1 MKVIPFSNLL
11 RFDIKTNRL
20 SLNSLYT
27 PYVRLTIACIF
38 FPLIFLSCKKDKA
51 VEISDLKFELDT
63 YYIPVGGELSVNMQ
77 QGNQKY
83 SINAKDNELIQTTIH
98 ATNWPAGNLQIKGL
112 KKGNTQLTVTD
123 EVTGQ
128 KAVLQIHVVD
138 PYLVMKAQ
146 KSLIP
151 HIEGANTET
160 DKSIRNKIL
169 GDSQKF
175 GNFQDG
181 EVLILRNNAIQQF
194 SIFKSEADVARGAI
208 DRAGTYTLKFD
219 SNDSLTLALTYDN
232 KEVTELPIRSSTAAF
247 PIFSDFSLEGRVGG
261 QTFDP
266 KDPYPHIYLIRD
278 FTTYFQEI
286 DADVK
291 HVKIYQSMDLFTN
304 NRHLNFGEGILE

>member
-1 MKVIPFSNLL
+1 MPFSNLL
-11 RFDIKTNRL
+11 RFDIKMNRL
-20 SLNSLYT
+20 AFNCYYT
-27 PYVRLTIACIF
+27 RHARLIMACLF
-38 FPLIFLSCKKDKA
+38 FPLIFISCKKDKA

-63 YYIPVGGELSVNMQ
+63 YYIPVGGELSVGVQ

-83 SINAKDNELIQTTIH
+83 SINAKDNELIQTTFL
-98 ATNWPAGNLQIKGL
+98 AGNWPAGNLQIKGL
-112 KKGNTQLTVTD
+112 KKGNTQLTVRD

-151 HIEGANTET
+151 HIQGANTET

-169 GDSQKF
+169 DDSQKF

-181 EVLILRNNAIQQF
+181 AVLILRNNATQQF
-194 SIFKSEADVARGAI
+194 SLFKNEADVARGVI

-232 KEVTELPIRSSTAAF
+232 KEITEMPISPSSAAF

-261 QTFDP
+261 QPFDP
-266 KDPYPHIYLIRD
+266 KDPYPHLYLIRD

-286 DADVK
+286 DARVEQ
-291 HVKIYQSMDLFTN
+291 VKIYQSMDLFMN